1 MTINVKSKLKKYSN
15 ITDAIIDYANEIND
29 NFQANIVINIKKDNL
44 IDYSNELQTV
54 IFNKSK
60 QEFSKIGKK
69 YFINNKDIIYVT
81 NEDIKEIIAK
91 TVRNLEQKK
100 LINEQIALFSNLD
113 KIINNGKLIT
123 YTKELKNR
131 QKYLKW
137 KYYATPIKINRSKY
151 IVEFDTVLRSDN
163 EIHFRIMRLYKLSN
177 INRINNI
184 KTDYSDRSSE

>member
-15 ITDAIIDYANEIND
+15 ITDDIIDYANEIND

-100 LINEQIALFSNLD
+100 LINEQISLFSNLD
-113 KIINNGKLIT
+113 KIIYNGKLIT

>member
-29 NFQANIVINIKKDNL
+29 NFQTNIVINIKKDNL

>member
-177 INRINNI
+177 INKIKNI

>member
-1 MTINVKSKLKKYSN
+1 MTINVKSKLKKYTN
-15 ITDAIIDYANEIND
+15 ITDAIIDYANEINN
-29 NFQANIVINIKKDNL
+29 NFQTNIVINIKKDNL

-100 LINEQIALFSNLD
+100 LINEQISLFSNLD
-113 KIINNGKLIT
+113 KIIYNGKLIT

>member
-1 MTINVKSKLKKYSN
+1 MTINVKSKLKKYTN

-29 NFQANIVINIKKDNL
+29 NFQTNIVINIKKDNL

-100 LINEQIALFSNLD
+100 LINEQISLFSNLD
-113 KIINNGKLIT
+113 KIIYNGKLIT

>member
-177 INRINNI
+177 INRINYFI
-184 KTDYSDRSSE
+184 